1 MAHLLATNPTTSS
14 PSLKLFFCS
23 ESSISV
29 SLRNAGCYY
38 SPNRKRHRFTMCS
51 TSSSAVYGELQ
62 IEKINDKE
70 EDGEYEEEEEEGRR
84 RRIGS
89 VMDEEIESLV
99 CENGWI
105 VRRLVE
111 KDEEIRN
118 AANVQ
123 AEAFHVPVS
132 LFNPLF
138 FQFFQVQYC
147 FSLFST

>member
-1 MAHLLATNPTTSS
+1 MENMENKDGEELIEDGLETEG
-14 PSLKLFFCS
+14 KFF
-23 ESSISV
+23 E
-29 SLRNAGCYY
+29 
-38 SPNRKRHRFTMCS
+38 
-51 TSSSAVYGELQ
+51 
-62 IEKINDKE
+62 D
-70 EDGEYEEEEEEGRR
+70 EDGEYEEEEEEEEEGRR